1 MSRIFLVRHGQAS
14 FTAADYDQLSE
25 VGMEQSRLLGE
36 WFDQCGWPVH
46 HVVVGGMKRHLQ
58 TAESFFSG
66 YPGNPDWRNHLH
78 RSEQLNEVNHHE
90 LFTRWM
96 TAEHPEALA
105 KGAKFGDMTPAEFG
119 TKWPVAI
126 LRWLGDLHPQEYAEP
141 WSVFSSR
148 CMSAFDEAAALAKE
162 GENVLVVTSGG
173 VISAICRN
181 ILGVSAEQMVRLM
194 WEITNASLTSFVR
207 KGEHYSLTS
216 FNVNSHL
223 DRFGKPELITLK

>member
-25 VGMEQSRLLGE
+25 VGMTQSRLLGA
-36 WFDQCGWPVH
+36 WFEQCGWPVH

-66 YPGNPDWRNHLH
+66 YPAAPDWHAHLH

-105 KGAKFGDMTPAEFG
+105 KGAKFGDMTPAEFE
-119 TKWPVAI
+119 TKWPTAI
-126 LRWLGDLHPQEYAEP
+126 LRWLGDLHPEEYAEP
-141 WSVFSSR
+141 WSVFSRR
-148 CMSAFDEAAALAKE
+148 CMSAFDQAAALAGK

-181 ILGVSAEQMVRLM
+181 ILGISAEQMVRLM
-194 WEITNASLTSFVR
+194 WEITNGSVTSFAR
-207 KGEHYSLTS
+207 KGGHYSMTS
-216 FNVNSHL
+216 FNVTSHL
-223 DRFGKPELITLK
+223 DRAGKPELITLK